1 MKVVRFHEHG
11 GLDVLRHEE
20 IPDSE
25 PGSGEVL
32 VKVRACALNHLDLWQ
47 RRGIPGVLLPHCPG
61 SDIAGEVVR
70 GDPHGVAEGQRGL
83 VQPGI
88 GCGRCVDCLGGEDN
102 LCRSYGVIGY
112 Q

>member
-32 VKVRACALNHLDLWQ
+32 VKVRACALNHLDLLLNALHDLADVILLVLVDFLFLVYNQ
-47 RRGIPGVLLPHCPG
+47 DRIVKIPVPCKTRICP
-61 SDIAGEVVR
+61 I
-70 GDPHGVAEGQRGL
+70 
-83 VQPGI
+83 
-88 GCGRCVDCLGGEDN
+88 
-102 LCRSYGVIGY
+102 
-112 Q
+112 